1 MNIVFLKVEFYWC
14 IYEIYWHMMI
24 LHDFLR
30 NWSEMIFYPLF
41 SWCKYGKNICWFTS
55 HSYAILF
62 FLPSKKIFS
71 IIDFKDRFDPSEP
84 LDFCGDL
91 FDPKCKRCAYSDPE
105 RRFSTY
111 FSCVYKPLQRAKNSI
126 CYNIHST

>member
-1 MNIVFLKVEFYWC
+1 MAKIFVD
-14 IYEIYWHMMI
+14 
-24 LHDFLR
+24 LHHTPMQF
-30 NWSEMIFYPLF
+30 
-41 SWCKYGKNICWFTS
+41 C
-55 HSYAILF
+55 F

-126 CYNIHST
+126 CYNIHNT